1 MGAKLVLKLALLMM
15 HLPSNLKKKWE
26 ILNRSKIVILN
37 KFKQINLNN
46 SPCDAVSTEDKM
58 LITKTAIHNFCK
70 IVSHLFTFFTVL
82 SELWNFFVIRNLHKN
97 SRIS

>member
-15 HLPSNLKKKWE
+15 HLPSDLKKKWE

-46 SPCDAVSTEDKM
+46 IPCDAVSTEENM
-58 LITKTAIHNFCK
+58 FIRKTAVCNFCK
-70 IVSHLFTFFTVL
+70 IVSHLFIFFTVL
-82 SELWNFFVIRNLHKN
+82 SEL
-97 SRIS
+97 